1 MKITIRADTVTVEG
15 YVNAVGRDSRL
26 LVDDM
31 GYPYREQVQPGT
43 FAKAL
48 NAKIESSQ
56 EIRLLLNHRTSR
68 VLGGTDSNL
77 ELSED
82 SIGLYAKAEIT
93 DPEVMQKARDG
104 KLTGWSFGFIELDHR
119 DEWGESGHRVIVTD
133 MDLREVTICDEE
145 ARPAYAGTSIKARA
159 DGVEEKLQTRT
170 MDADVLYRVEKEPEK
185 PAEKRPD
192 YSAYESAI
200 AKLRR

>member
-56 EIRLLLNHRTSR
+56 EIQLLLNHRTSR
-68 VLGGTDSNL
+68 ILGGTDSNL

-133 MDLREVTICDEE
+133 MDLREITICDEE

-159 DGVEEKLQTRT
+159 DGAEEKLQTRT
-170 MDADVLYRVEKEPEK
+170 MDTDVRYRIEEEKGEPVEQK
-185 PAEKRPD
+185 PD
-192 YSAYESAI
+192 YSAFDNAI